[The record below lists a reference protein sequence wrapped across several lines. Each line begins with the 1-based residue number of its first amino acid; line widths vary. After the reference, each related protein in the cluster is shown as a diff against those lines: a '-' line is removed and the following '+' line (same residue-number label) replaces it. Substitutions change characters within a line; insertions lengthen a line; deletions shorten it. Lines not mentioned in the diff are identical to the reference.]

1 VGTSLRS
8 RTSILI
14 KGGDVLETVSQLQ
27 TVVFDKTGAL
37 SQGHPEITD
46 CLSFSEL
53 NSLEIQQLAAVVE
66 SGTNHPL
73 ARAILDAVTP
83 PTEPDGGRFSNC
95 GRIGSFCKGAGV
107 ENCFRKSA
115 MVGAERH

>member
-1 VGTSLRS
+1 VGTSLAAER
-8 RTSILI
+8 SILI

-27 TVVFDKTGAL
+27 TVVFDKTGTL

-83 PTEPDGGRFSNC
+83 PTNLTGEDFQTVADWEFLQGCRGRKLF
-95 GRIGSFCKGAGV
+95 
-107 ENCFRKSA
+107 
-115 MVGAERH
+115 